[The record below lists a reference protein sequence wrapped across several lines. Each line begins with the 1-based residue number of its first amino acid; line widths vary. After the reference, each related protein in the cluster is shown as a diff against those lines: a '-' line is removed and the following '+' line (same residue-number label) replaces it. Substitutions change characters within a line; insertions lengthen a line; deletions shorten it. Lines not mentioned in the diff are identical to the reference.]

1 MKYNYIIIE
10 GCIGAGKTTLTKML
24 SKDFECSNIL
34 ENFEENPYLE
44 NFYKDP
50 NRHAFPLE
58 LYFMAERYEQQK
70 EIFNKINL
78 FEEVLF
84 ADYAFFKSLIFA
96 NITLNSDEVKL
107 FKMLFNIIQPN
118 IKKPDLIIYLYNS
131 IDKLIDNITKRGR
144 SFEKNIPRNYLE
156 KLNDAYMNY
165 LKNHCSSKVLI
176 LDTTNV
182 DFINK
187 IEDFESVK
195 DILKQEYTKRLNYL

>member
-24 SKDFECSNIL
+24 SKDFDCSNIL

-70 EIFNKINL
+70 EIFSKINL
-78 FEEVLF
+78 FQDILF
-84 ADYAFFKSLIFA
+84 SDYAFFKSLIFA
-96 NITLNSDEVKL
+96 NITLNEDEVRL
-107 FKMLFNIIQPN
+107 FKMLFNIIHPN
-118 IKKPDLIIYLYNS
+118 IKKPDIIIYLYNS
-131 IDKLIDNITKRGR
+131 IDKLIENIAKRGR
-144 SFEKNIPRNYLE
+144 SFEQNISKEYLQ
-156 KLNDAYMNY
+156 KLNDAYMSY

-176 LDTTNV
+176 LDTTNI
-182 DFINK
+182 DFIDK
-187 IEDFESVK
+187 REDFEK
-195 DILKQEYTKRLNYL
+195 IKNILDQEFSKRLNYL